1 MPLAPRLLPL
11 LAALLAA
18 SAQAL
23 TITALTP
30 QGEVAQVRQVVAKF
44 SENAVAFG
52 DPKAP
57 APLAVRCDDA
67 TASRGQGRWTGAR
80 EWVYDF

>member
-67 TASRGQGRWTGAR
+67 AASRGQGR
-80 EWVYDF
+80 